1 MSRHLGPA
9 TVIFGIILGSAAAI
23 VLGLL
28 VVLLNFW
35 LLGDRYPWIKAE
47 LSTLLTAAARFSV
60 LTTVAACSFYG
71 SLRQRPWRGIATL
84 ATLGALTGIGLYYW
98 PSSA

>member
-1 MSRHLGPA
+1 MGPA
-9 TVIFGIILGSAAAI
+9 TVIFGVILGSAAAI

-47 LSTLLTAAARFSV
+47 LSALLTAAALFTV

-71 SLRQRPWRGIATL
+71 SLQQRPWRGIAALGTL
-84 ATLGALTGIGLYYW
+84 AALTGIGLYYW
-98 PSSA
+98 PAGS